1 MNITLQGEYQYY
13 TVDHTVILKQNTDF
27 KFTKCICIF
36 WIDVSQDSKFFEVSY
51 IYAEYF
57 DMITPDVIST
67 IDFNGRIPAG
77 LYIIHS
83 NKTFAR
89 EIISDI
95 KSSAS
100 YINY

>member
-13 TVDHTVILKQNTDF
+13 SVDHTMMLKQNTDF
-27 KFTKCICIF
+27 KFTKCICVF
-36 WIDVSQDSKFFEVSY
+36 WIDASQDSKFFEVSY
-51 IYAEYF
+51 IYAAYF
-57 DMITPDVIST
+57 DIITPTVIST
-67 IDFNGRIPAG
+67 INFSGYIPAG

-95 KSSAS
+95 KNSTSFIH
-100 YINY
+100 Y